1 MKIAVF
7 ISGRGSNLKAL
18 IDSAKAKAFP
28 AEIALVISNKATAGG
43 LAYAMEENIPH
54 FAVSPKDYPD
64 KETYEAALIKLLTAH
79 KIEIVCLAGFMKLL
93 SSYFINE
100 FDGPILNIHPSLL
113 PAYKGLHTHER
124 VIVAREAY
132 SGCTVHHVTEDM
144 DAGPI
149 IVQKKVKL
157 AKNETPDTLAIKV
170 LRQEHLAYAEAI
182 RIVVEDLKAYT
193 ANRKTFN
200 IKEKTMA
207 SPSPTPVKIDPEE
220 IQRYQLTWT
229 RFTVIS
235 KYSVIFIAFILI
247 LMALT
252 LL

>member
-28 AEIALVISNKATAGG
+28 AEIALVVSNKATAGG
-43 LAYAMEENIPH
+43 LSYAAEENIPH

-64 KETYEAALIKLLTAH
+64 KQTYEAAIIELLSAH
-79 KIEIVCLAGFMKLL
+79 KIDIVCLAGFMKLL
-93 SSYFINE
+93 SPYFIGH
-100 FDGPILNIHPSLL
+100 FHGPILNIHPSLL

-124 VIVAREAY
+124 VIVAGEEY

-149 IVQKKVKL
+149 IVQKKVKVS
-157 AKNETPDTLAIKV
+157 KNETPDTLAAKILKK
-170 LRQEHLAYAEAI
+170 EHQAYAQAI
-182 RIVVEDLKAYT
+182 RIVVSELKAYT
-193 ANRKTFN
+193 SQTTTKNEEEN
-200 IKEKTMA
+200 IMA
-207 SPSPTPVKIDPEE
+207 SPTPTPTKVDPEE

-235 KYSVIFIAFILI
+235 KYSIIFIALVLVI
-247 LMALT
+247 MALT